1 MINGRYT
8 PYRDNVT
15 DADALYS
22 LVANH
27 VANYATSIIEIEKVF
42 MGDPA
47 YYKYKD
53 VKAKILRQSIKKGTE
68 HDLQWA
74 KDNNYIVPEEDIE
87 KYNNGESVEGINASG
102 IMPVTYT
109 TNLSDGVSI
118 TKTILVSNLNEK
130 DSDKTKRLGA
140 GLSPGSEMRL

>member
-1 MINGRYT
+1 LQKDGLIADRYKPYGNIN
-8 PYRDNVT
+8 

-22 LVANH
+22 LIANH
-27 VANYATSIIEIEKVF
+27 VVNYATSIIEIEKVF

-53 VKAKILRQSIKKGTE
+53 IKGQFSTI
-68 HDLQWA
+68 D
-74 KDNNYIVPEEDIE
+74 
-87 KYNNGESVEGINASG
+87 
-102 IMPVTYT
+102 VTYT
-109 TNLSDGVSI
+109 TNLADGVTI
-118 TKTILVSNLNEK
+118 TKTIAVSNLNEK

>member
-1 MINGRYT
+1 MIYGKYK
-8 PYRDNVT
+8 PYGNLN

-53 VKAKILRQSIKKGTE
+53 IKPKTDIVKIKKGTD

-74 KDNNYIVPEEDIE
+74 I
-87 KYNNGESVEGINASG
+87 
-102 IMPVTYT
+102 
-109 TNLSDGVSI
+109 
-118 TKTILVSNLNEK
+118 
-130 DSDKTKRLGA
+130 
-140 GLSPGSEMRL
+140 